1 MRTTALTLLLTVG
14 LLPALGFSAFWQPRV
29 KGLRATRRQRHH
41 EGYDLRPNSAI
52 QSADPNLCIFN
63 KIALLS
69 GGGAASVDTPM
80 NSKAVKIGWAS
91 SWGVLS
97 VLAIFANAARR
108 LGPVAIEPLQ
118 MSDKGGL
125 TTVQWVCYAGCTAL
139 IGYMKGERAIRR
151 KFSRHVVQRALTLD
165 QGEATPL
172 RVLLAGPYSM
182 GLFRANR
189 RRKASSW
196 GMLVAAVGIIKVIK
210 KMPYPWRSIVDA
222 GVLAGLCWGGG
233 AVAYYWVRSWSGIN
247 PGVDPQMPKR
257 SEAAA
262 TE

>member
-29 KGLRATRRQRHH
+29 NGLRATRHQRHR
-41 EGYDLRPNSAI
+41 EGYDPRRNSAI
-52 QSADPNLCIFN
+52 QPAAAPTHSIVN

-69 GGGAASVDTPM
+69 GGGAAPADTPM
-80 NSKAVKIGWAS
+80 NSKAVKMGWAS
-91 SWGVLS
+91 SWGILS

-118 MSDKGGL
+118 KGGL
-125 TTVQWVCYAGCTAL
+125 TTVQWVCYAACTAL

-182 GLFRANR
+182 GLFRANG

-233 AVAYYWVRSWSGIN
+233 AVAYYWVRSWSGVN

-257 SEAAA
+257 SKAAA